1 MELNTSMRQM
11 KEEPGRHTDAI
22 VKVPFLKKL
31 KEAGLLNELFEEIL
45 DKLHLI
51 QERLMDEKTSEAEY
65 EEIGTS
71 LFDCRLFED
80 TFVHF
85 EAEIENKI
93 RESQERVQKLKEEI
107 ELLQDLK
114 QTLGSFQENRDLGSS
129 STSISSM
136 SS

>member
-1 MELNTSMRQM
+1 M
-11 KEEPGRHTDAI
+11 KAA
-22 VKVPFLKKL
+22 FLKKC
-31 KEAGLLNELFEEIL
+31 KEAGLLDALFEEIL

-51 QERLMDEKTSEAEY
+51 QERLMDETTAESDY

-80 TFVHF
+80 TLVNFQAAV
-85 EAEIENKI
+85 ENHI
-93 RESQERVQKLKEEI
+93 HESEERRRQLKEEI

-114 QTLGSFQENRDLGSS
+114 QTLCSGLQSS
-129 STSISSM
+129 STSDSSL